1 MTHGH
6 IAGQMEAQKYLS
18 LGLAGLHVCLCHVSH
33 RGRLRT
39 DRKRGGQ
46 PTGESSIYFN
56 LIKFFIQFAHCKKSF
71 KIPTKII
78 RCAAFHANIRFLN
91 VASCPDSKGRLFR
104 FALTP

>member
-56 LIKFFIQFAHCKKSF
+56 LI
-71 KIPTKII
+71 T
-78 RCAAFHANIRFLN
+78 L
-91 VASCPDSKGRLFR
+91 LFSLLIVR
-104 FALTP
+104 RVLKYQQK